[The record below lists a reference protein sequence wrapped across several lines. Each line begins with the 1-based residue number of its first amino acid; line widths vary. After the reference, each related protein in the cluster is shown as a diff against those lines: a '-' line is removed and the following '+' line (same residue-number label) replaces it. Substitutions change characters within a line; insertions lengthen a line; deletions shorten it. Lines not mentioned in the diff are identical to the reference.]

1 MKKVIFGAI
10 VLMGSTSLMAESGP
24 GCGLGAQVF
33 KGKSGTVSH
42 VLAATTNGTSG
53 NQTFGM
59 TTGTLGCDTSK
70 TIQVA
75 TLYMDSNIDKVAS
88 DISRGDGEALNA
100 LAELMGVK
108 SEDKAHFNALLKEN
122 FTLVFTSDETT
133 SSEAMQ
139 NIVKLMEQDETLQP
153 YVA

>member
-1 MKKVIFGAI
+1 MKKVILGAI
-10 VLMGSTSLMAESGP
+10 VLMGSTSLMANGP

-33 KGKSGTVSH
+33 KGKSGTFSH

-59 TTGTLGCDTSK
+59 TSGTLGCDTSQ

-75 TLYMDSNIDKVAS
+75 TLYMDSNIDKVAA
-88 DISRGDGEALNA
+88 DISRGEGEALNA

-108 SEDKAHFNALLKEN
+108 SEDKAHFNTLLKDN
-122 FTLVFTSDETT
+122 FAQVFTSSETT

-139 NIVKLMEQDETLQP
+139 NIVKLMEQDETLKP
-153 YVA
+153 YLA

>member
-1 MKKVIFGAI
+1 MKKVLFSAM
-10 VLMGSTSLMAESGP
+10 VLVGSTAAMAEAGP

-59 TTGTLGCDTSK
+59 TSGTLGCDSSR

-88 DISRGDGEALNA
+88 DMSKGDGEALNA
-100 LAELMGVK
+100 LAELMGIESK
-108 SEDKAHFNALLKEN
+108 DKAHFNALLKNN
-122 FTLVFTSDETT
+122 FAKVFTSNETT
-133 SSEAMQ
+133 SDEAIQ
-139 NIVKLMEQDETLQP
+139 NIVALMKQDDVLKS
-153 YVA
+153 YAV

>member
-1 MKKVIFGAI
+1 MKKVLLGAI
-10 VLMGSTSLMAESGP
+10 VLVGSTSVMAEAGP

-59 TTGTLGCDTSK
+59 TSGTLGCNTSQ

-75 TLYMDSNIDKVAS
+75 TLYMDSNIDKVAADMS
-88 DISRGDGEALNA
+88 KGDGEALNA
-100 LAELMGVK
+100 LAELLGVE
-108 SEDKAHFNALLKEN
+108 SQDKARFNALLKSN
-122 FTLVFTSDETT
+122 FDKVFTSTETT
-133 SSEAMQ
+133 SDEAIQ
-139 NIVKLMEQDETLQP
+139 NIVALLKKDDVLKS
-153 YVA
+153 YAA